1 MTCDTLLTLRKG
13 SDWIKTRTENKRASK
28 QANKHETETT
38 MRTATKGKRTARQRT
53 VCVCVCVCVYLCVAA
68 ARKQKSTNQLIIAP
82 MQINNKNKKASWQTN
97 EKFVPP
103 YHVFGQMCTQRHSL
117 FQKRD
122 SKSGNTR
129 NERGLAKVKRTS
141 GHGLGTV
148 WHHFKVAAAHASQ

>member
-53 VCVCVCVCVYLCVAA
+53 VCVCVCVCLCVAA
-68 ARKQKSTNQLIIAP
+68 ARKQKSTNQLIIAS

-148 WHHFKVAAAHASQ
+148 RHHFKVAAAHASQ